1 MEGQHNDKSKI
12 ILHEAYTYLL
22 EDPSMLCNVSSTE
35 SRVLLELGADVVEMP
50 TSLEAIFT

>member
-22 EDPSMLCNVSSTE
+22 EDPSMLCSVSSTE
-35 SRVLLELGADVVEMP
+35 SRVLLELGVDRVEMP
-50 TSLEAIFT
+50 TSPEVIVT